1 MAGAAREEIFNVSAE
16 QYYKAVTDFKNY
28 PKILPEVGSINI
40 KSESATAASIEY
52 SVNVIKTFHYTLK
65 MALKSPT
72 LVSWELEDG
81 SLFKKNS
88 GRWTIT
94 PMGPS
99 QCKVDYNLEVEI
111 KIFAPKSITNA
122 LVAVNL
128 PRMMTSFYEHAKTL

>member
-1 MAGAAREEIFNVSAE
+1 MAGAEREEVFNVSAE
-16 QYYKAVTDFKNY
+16 QYYAALTDFKNY
-28 PKILPEVGSINI
+28 PKILPEVGGI
-40 KSESATAASIEY
+40 KVKNQTTTTASVEY
-52 SVNVIKTFHYTLK
+52 SVNLVKTFHYTLK
-65 MALKSPT
+65 MTLKSPE

-94 PMGPS
+94 PLGPK
-99 QCKVDYNLEVEI
+99 QCRVSYNLDVEI

-128 PRMMTSFYEHAKTL
+128 PRMMQSFYEQAQTL